1 MRQFWYKKIDKEGGN
16 KEKMRK
22 CREWVSLH
30 SPCSLNFLILSPFPL
45 DFLILSPF
53 SRNQDA
59 RMQQVV
65 QPWLFVCEYVK
76 TIHELENSRYLF
88 NKLHFTCEWQS
99 RSDTGQ
105 YSQFLGCFQNIWRL
119 NLRELNL
126 QHLQFLVSDFISM
139 FFFFFFILFPD
150 FENMVQI
157 SNLRVILCH
166 CGLEKK
172 KIFVSCPVSNLR
184 PCPHCTAP

>member
-1 MRQFWYKKIDKEGGN
+1 MSLSPFPMLSQF
-16 KEKMRK
+16 
-22 CREWVSLH
+22 
-30 SPCSLNFLILSPFPL
+30 PLNFLILSPFPL

-76 TIHELENSRYLF
+76 TIHEIENSWYWF

-105 YSQFLGCFQNIWRL
+105 YSQFSRCLIHSNRDVEFVTNGICIKYVLAWVKLWRINAKNNNSGKFAEIKITVVSFYLGI
-119 NLRELNL
+119 
-126 QHLQFLVSDFISM
+126 
-139 FFFFFFILFPD
+139 
-150 FENMVQI
+150 
-157 SNLRVILCH
+157 
-166 CGLEKK
+166 
-172 KIFVSCPVSNLR
+172 
-184 PCPHCTAP
+184 